1 MNWISKPYIFKN
13 IFLFSI
19 TIFVALIVI
28 EKSFYENNKTIKRSV
43 ILREA
48 IPSVSLDN
56 YPSDLYMKT
65 VDKDSLEQKK
75 YRFSTNTDGFIIGPG
90 EISTST
96 QDIDL
101 LFLGGSTTEL
111 MFVDESKRFPYLV
124 SQILKKKSGE
134 VRSLNG
140 GNSGNN
146 SMHSVINLIAK
157 GLNKRPNFVL
167 MMHNVN
173 DLSGLLRTN
182 SYWNTAKG
190 RAIVQSTHV
199 KNSFYEFIKNVKSL
213 AFPNVYSH
221 FVQVFG
227 SPNLFSTD
235 EWSGVEV
242 VNIDT
247 EKVSRSF
254 RKSLKTFISVCRSW
268 GINPV
273 LMTQPNRLNSSDTL
287 IENTYNFST
296 LSLLFSYDEY
306 VSMHEKFNYIIRD
319 VGTEEGILVIDLDQH
334 LSGKK
339 EFIYDAVH
347 LNTEGSVEVAK
358 IISSQ
363 LVKSFPK
370 LFY

>member
-1 MNWISKPYIFKN
+1 
-13 IFLFSI
+13 
-19 TIFVALIVI
+19 
-28 EKSFYENNKTIKRSV
+28 
-43 ILREA
+43 
-48 IPSVSLDN
+48 
-56 YPSDLYMKT
+56 
-65 VDKDSLEQKK
+65 
-75 YRFSTNTDGFIIGPG
+75 
-90 EISTST
+90 
-96 QDIDL
+96 
-101 LFLGGSTTEL
+101 

-134 VRSLNG
+134 VHSLNG

-146 SMHSVINLIAK
+146 SMHSVVNLIAK

-190 RAIVQSTHV
+190 RTIVQSTHV
-199 KNSFYEFIKNVKSL
+199 NNSFYEFIKNVVK
-213 AFPNVYSH
+213 
-221 FVQVFG
+221 
-227 SPNLFSTD
+227 
-235 EWSGVEV
+235 
-242 VNIDT
+242 IDT
-247 EKVSRSF
+247 GKVSRSF

-334 LSGKK
+334 LSDKK

-358 IISSQ
+358 IISRQ
-363 LVKSFPK
+363 LIKSFPK

>member
-1 MNWISKPYIFKN
+1 MSWIKN
-13 IFLFSI
+13 IMLS
-19 TIFVALIVI
+19 FVAILSTLII
-28 EKSFYENNKTIKRSV
+28 IDKLFYKDSNTIKRHV
-43 ILREA
+43 VLREA
-48 IPSVSLDN
+48 EPNISLDK
-56 YPSDLYMKT
+56 YPHDLYMKD
-65 VDKDSLEQKK
+65 VDKNSLQQKK
-75 YRFSTNTDGFIIGPG
+75 YRFSTNSDGYIIGPG
-90 EISTST
+90 ETVDSS
-96 QDIDL
+96 QNVDL
-101 LFLGGSTTEL
+101 IFFGGSTTEL
-111 MFVDESKRFPYLV
+111 MFVDEDKRFPYLV

-134 VRSLNG
+134 VHSLNG

-182 SYWNTAKG
+182 SYWDTAKG

-242 VNIDT
+242 VKVNT
-247 EKVSRSF
+247 GEVSRSF
-254 RKSLKTFISVCRSW
+254 RKSLKAFISVCRSW

-287 IENTYNFST
+287 IRSMYN
-296 LSLLFSYDEY
+296 LSNLSPLFSYDEY

-334 LSGKK
+334 LSDKK
-339 EFIYDAVH
+339 EFLYDAVH
-347 LNTEGSVEVAK
+347 LNTEGSVEAAK
-358 IISSQ
+358 IISRQ
-363 LVKSFPK
+363 LIKSFPK